1 MIPTRASGDDIGRLV
16 RAVRRAR
23 RAWRSGVLAA
33 VLVVAVG
40 AVAVTARA
48 PTYRSEVVLS
58 YRPGVK
64 LHGQE
69 PPIGLALGARLRELL
84 FARAQLEAIVS
95 ELDLYPSIRARRGPG
110 EAVEELRRDLQFQ
123 PRSLDTFMIAYR
135 GASPELA
142 RQVTERLVRS
152 LSEAQRRLRA
162 DEAQAQREFVVRE
175 RGQADVD
182 LKERERVLASFV
194 AAHPEFALDQ
204 RASSTGA
211 TIRVRERTARTSVP
225 TRDSGLE
232 ALRRQA
238 ERIGAAIDAPSSP
251 SLQRARDP
259 EAEEARHRAAGAVA
273 AAKDELRA
281 RRSRFTDEH
290 PDVKAARS
298 RLAEAEAQLRAV
310 EDRLAEAASAEGARA
325 PDASA
330 IGEMRDKKRRIDAE
344 IALRERA
351 APRDASAPS
360 PAESSGSIVELETSW
375 ARLSRDLEEARSR
388 VDELERSE
396 FRAQIEASSQ
406 DGGYSDGLV
415 VLDPPSLAAAPE
427 PPNRS
432 TLALATFVAALGLG
446 VFVALVRAA
455 VRGLVDGPDDLEA
468 LGAVVAV
475 VPPRTTSDREDA

>member
-1 MIPTRASGDDIGRLV
+1 MSAQRAQGDDLARFV

-23 RAWRSGVLAA
+23 RAWRSGVAVAA
-33 VLVVAVG
+33 LVVVVG
-40 AVAVTARA
+40 ACAVMARA

-84 FARAQLEAIVS
+84 VARAQLEAVVT
-95 ELDLYPSIRARRGPG
+95 ELDLYPSIRARRGLG

-123 PRSLDTFMIAYR
+123 SRSLDTFVIGYR
-135 GASPELA
+135 GTSPELA

-175 RGQADVD
+175 RRHADAD

-194 AAHPEFALDQ
+194 AVHPEFALDQ

-211 TIRVRERTARTSVP
+211 TIRVRERAARTSVP
-225 TRDSGLE
+225 ARDAGLE

-238 ERIGAAIDAPSSP
+238 ERLGVAIDAPSLPSP
-251 SLQRARDP
+251 KRARDP
-259 EAEEARHRAAGAVA
+259 ELEEARSRAAGAVA

-298 RLAEAEAQLRAV
+298 RLAEAEGQLRGV
-310 EDRLAEAASAEGARA
+310 EDRLAESTSADAVRP

-330 IGEMRDKKRRIDAE
+330 VEEMRDKKRRIDAE

-360 PAESSGSIVELETSW
+360 PAETSSGIVELETSW

-406 DGGYSDGLV
+406 DGGYSDALV

-432 TLALATFVAALGLG
+432 LLALATLVSALGLG
-446 VFVALVRAA
+446 ALVAFARAA
-455 VRGLVDGPDDLEA
+455 ARGLVDGPSELEA
-468 LGAVVAV
+468 LGAVLAV
-475 VPPRTTSDREDA
+475 VPPSRARVREAT